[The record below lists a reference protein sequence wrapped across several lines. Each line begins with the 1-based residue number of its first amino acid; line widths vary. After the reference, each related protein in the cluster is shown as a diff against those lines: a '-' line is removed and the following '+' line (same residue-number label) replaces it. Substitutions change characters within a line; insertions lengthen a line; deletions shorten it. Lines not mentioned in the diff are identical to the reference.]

1 MKSLSP
7 VNPKRHDFSIPTLKQ
22 LAKRGLAQTAI
33 FILLFTVFFHLPAFA
48 KDGSITVDAE
58 LIIAVDVSWS
68 MDPEEQFLQRQGYI
82 DALRSPQVLAA
93 IQRGPYGKIAITY
106 VEWAGYKAQ
115 HIVVPWMLIDGANA
129 VEHFVQILQSRP
141 AQRLR
146 RTSISGAIDFTSKLF
161 SGNGFA
167 GTRQIIDISGDGA
180 NNDGRPVNVARD
192 EALAADI
199 VINGLPIILDRPN
212 NFYRDV
218 ERLDHYYEDCVIGG
232 PGAFMV
238 PITSREQFTDAT
250 KTKLILEIAGYS
262 PYVFAQSHLNIRP
275 VSSDKPR
282 ISCLEGERIWN
293 QRWGN

>member
-1 MKSLSP
+1 MSPLRVDFLSNALSVFRMP
-7 VNPKRHDFSIPTLKQ
+7 LALGLLIALGFSHSI
-22 LAKRGLAQTAI
+22 
-33 FILLFTVFFHLPAFA
+33 FA
-48 KDGSITVDAE
+48 KDGAVPVDAE

-68 MDPEEQFLQRQGYI
+68 MDPEEQYLQRQGYI

-93 IQRGPYGKIAITY
+93 IQRGPYGKIAMTY
-106 VEWAGYKAQ
+106 VEWAGSKAQ
-115 HIVVPWMLIDGANA
+115 HSVVPWMVIDGTDSIEKFIHA
-129 VEHFVQILQSRP
+129 LQVRP

-146 RTSISGAIDFTSKLF
+146 RTSLSGAIDFSVQLF

-180 NNDGRPVNVARD
+180 NNDGRPVNIARD

-212 NFYRDV
+212 SFYRDV

-238 PITSREQFTDAT
+238 AITTREQFTDAT
-250 KTKLILEIAGYS
+250 KTKLILEIAGYA
-262 PYVFAQSHLNIRP
+262 PYAFAQAEYAIRP
-275 VSSDKPR
+275 ASVDRPR
-282 ISCLEGERIWN
+282 MSCLEGERIWN

>member
-1 MKSLSP
+1 MRSWL
-7 VNPKRHDFSIPTLKQ
+7 V
-22 LAKRGLAQTAI
+22 LANFVLFA
-33 FILLFTVFFHLPAFA
+33 LLTCSVPAAA
-48 KDGSITVDAE
+48 KDGKIPVDAE

-82 DALRSPQVLAA
+82 DALRSASVLAA
-93 IQRGPYGKIAITY
+93 IQRGPYGKIALTY

-115 HIVVPWMLIDGANA
+115 HIVVPWMVIDGAA
-129 VEHFVQILQSRP
+129 MVEKFIESLQARP

-146 RTSISGAIDFTSKLF
+146 RTSISGAIEFSAKLF
-161 SGNGFA
+161 SDNGFA

-180 NNDGRPVNVARD
+180 NNDGKPVNTARD
-192 EALAADI
+192 EAVAADI
-199 VINGLPIILDRPN
+199 VINGLPIILERATS
-212 NFYRDV
+212 FYQDV
-218 ERLDHYYEDCVIGG
+218 DRLDHYYEDCVIGG

-238 PITSREQFTDAT
+238 PIKSREQFTEAT

-262 PYVFAQSHLNIRP
+262 PYAFAQAETTLRP
-275 VSSDKPR
+275 VSADKPR

>member
-7 VNPKRHDFSIPTLKQ
+7 ISPNRHDFSIPSLKQ
-22 LAKRGLAQTAI
+22 LARRGLAQTAI
-33 FILLFTVFFHLPAFA
+33 FIFLFLAYFHLPAFA
-48 KDGSITVDAE
+48 KDGSIAVDAE

-115 HIVVPWMLIDGANA
+115 HIVVPWTLIDGAGA
-129 VEHFVQILQSRP
+129 VEHFIQILQARP

-161 SGNGFA
+161 TGNGFA

-212 NFYRDV
+212 SFYRDV

-262 PYVFAQSHLNIRP
+262 PYVFAQAQQTMRP
-275 VSSDKPR
+275 VSADKPR